1 MQRFYSS
8 VLRGSDLGSALHAAQ
23 LSLQSL
29 THSQLAQLPPDAP
42 LSSVSEELSKASL
55 DAPVCRGKAK
65 ARSDATAA
73 AGAQAVQVGAR
84 ADARDGGHAGGG
96 GCDDAGESES
106 CPLEHYK
113 HWAGVVLIGSSR
125 LPWPPPESVTPS
137 PPL

>member
-8 VLRGSDLGSALHAAQ
+8 VLRGADLGSALHAAQ

-29 THSQLAQLPPDAP
+29 THSQLAQLPPDAL
-42 LSSVSEELSKASL
+42 LSSVSKELSKASL
-55 DAPVCRGKAK
+55 DAPVRRDKAK
-65 ARSDATAA
+65 ARSMP
-73 AGAQAVQVGAR
+73 
-84 ADARDGGHAGGG
+84 RDGGHAGGG
-96 GCDDAGESES
+96 RCDDAGESES

-113 HWAGVVLIGSSR
+113 YWAGVVLIGSSR

>member
-65 ARSDATAA
+65 ARSDATVV
-73 AGAQAVQVGAR
+73 QAVQVGAR
-84 ADARDGGHAGGG
+84 ADTRHGGHEGGG
-96 GCDDAGESES
+96 GCDDAGELDAS
-106 CPLEHYK
+106 PLEHYK